1 MRKGIIMPGKGYR
14 LRAQGVSFG
23 VVGLSG
29 TALNA
34 SLVYLLHGLLHWPLP
49 VAVALA
55 SELAIFNN
63 YLWNDR
69 WTFGHRALSLQHF
82 VRFNLSSLGGLAI
95 TTAVT
100 TVLAAGGWPY
110 LPALLAGVGVG
121 ALVNF
126 LASALWVWR
135 VVP

>member
-1 MRKGIIMPGKGYR
+1 MNGEGHR
-14 LRAQGVSFG
+14 LRAQGVGFG

-29 TALNA
+29 FVVNA
-34 SLVYLLHGLLHWPLP
+34 SLVYLLHGLLHWSLP
-49 VAVALA
+49 VTVVLA
-55 SELAIFNN
+55 SELAILNN

-69 WTFGHRALSLQHF
+69 WTFGRRDLSLQRF
-82 VRFNLSSLGGLAI
+82 VRFNLSSLGGIAI

>member
-1 MRKGIIMPGKGYR
+1 MRTMRKGIIMPGKGYR

-63 YLWNDR
+63 YHSNDR
-69 WTFGHRALSLQHF
+69 WTFGRRALSLQHF
-82 VRFNLSSLGGLAI
+82 VRFNLSSLARLSSLRQFDLQADRR
-95 TTAVT
+95 
-100 TVLAAGGWPY
+100 VLDERDGSAG
-110 LPALLAGVGVG
+110 GVGVLDHVG
-121 ALVNF
+121 QGL
-126 LASALWVWR
+126 LR
-135 VVP
+135 

>member
-1 MRKGIIMPGKGYR
+1 MNGEGHR

-23 VVGLSG
+23 VVGLTG
-29 TALNA
+29 FVVNA
-34 SLVYLLHGLLHWPLP
+34 SLVYLLHGLLHWFLP
-49 VAVALA
+49 VTVILA
-55 SELAIFNN
+55 SELAIVNN

-69 WTFGHRALSLQHF
+69 WTFGRRDLSLQRF
-82 VRFNLSSLGGLAI
+82 VRFNFSSLGGIAI

-100 TVLAAGGWPY
+100 TVLAAGGLPY

-135 VVP
+135 VAP

>member
-1 MRKGIIMPGKGYR
+1 MPGKGYR

-23 VVGLSG
+23 IVGLSG

-69 WTFGHRALSLQHF
+69 WTFGRRDPSARRL
-82 VRFNLSSLGGLAI
+82 VRFNLSSLGGVAI
-95 TTAVT
+95 TTAST
-100 TVLAAGGWPY
+100 SFESIMRW
-110 LPALLAGVGVG
+110 
-121 ALVNF
+121 
-126 LASALWVWR
+126 
-135 VVP
+135 